1 MKTLAVTLVIP
12 HRNRSDEIQRCFRSL
27 QTAKAIP
34 QEVIVVDD
42 CSRIEEQRLLYDI
55 ISEFKNLNIKMFC
68 HNEHLGTANAKNLG
82 ILKPQTPYIW
92 FLDSDTEMINPDALE
107 VGCQILDKN
116 PDIGVVGAEIV
127 EDSNRQRYV
136 REAYLLRSLWSAFI
150 HHPLGEDIRKEV
162 AFVATCNFLTRTD
175 LIKEIGGFHSKLENG
190 EDKLACLQIRALGY
204 KIFLDSRFGVL
215 HYRSLIDKPQFW
227 MRVRI
232 TFRDCAFIY
241 GATGNF
247 WKLATFHL
255 NCALSLWKL
264 YKNNMEMYR
273 IFIFHQD
280 TLATGQ
286 RLHFWD
292 WLNLLGNTVKLMV
305 QYVLANK
312 TYMLLKGYCFR
323 LTNKMKP
330 QTVQGRIKRY
340 SKGFTA

>member
-1 MKTLAVTLVIP
+1 
-12 HRNRSDEIQRCFRSL
+12 
-27 QTAKAIP
+27 
-34 QEVIVVDD
+34 VIVVDD

-55 ISEFKNLNIKMFC
+55 ISEFKNLNIQMFR
-68 HNEHLGTANAKNLG
+68 HNEHLGTSNAKNSG
-82 ILKPQTPYIW
+82 ILKTKTPYIW

-116 PDIGVVGAEIV
+116 PDIGVVAAEIV

-150 HHPLGEDIRKEV
+150 HHPLGDDIRKEV

-215 HYRSLIDKPQFW
+215 HYRSLIDKSQFW
-227 MRVRI
+227 MRTRI

-241 GATGNF
+241 GATNGF
-247 WKLATFHL
+247 WKLATFHID
-255 NCALSLWKL
+255 CMLSLWKL
-264 YKNNMEMYR
+264 YKNNMEMFQL
-273 IFIFHQD
+273 FIQHQEALD
-280 TLATGQ
+280 VSQ
-286 RLHFWD
+286 NSHWVMRL
-292 WLNLLGNTVKLMV
+292 GEIVRLMV

-312 TYMLLKGYCFR
+312 TYMAVKGYCFR
-323 LTNKMKP
+323 LTSKMNS
-330 QTVQGRIKRY
+330 QTIQDRARQHSKRL
-340 SKGFTA
+340 THEL